1 MSFFPHQVVPAVSR
15 LIWQFN
21 LNSHP
26 CLENSSVFLGTKYV
40 HASESSHLLLRH
52 LHSLKLSI
60 LLLTG
65 VFLCILAAGLR
76 LTETLHCIEQLQP
89 QQPSQPCFSS
99 QDQEPLAGELW
110 PRELG
115 LMNCFSIQIW
125 HYSSL
130 LSPSLAPVHTFT
142 TLTLLIPHPKVNWES
157 GREEGRSWLSAAL
170 PHPPFPR
177 FDSSEW
183 AKLGCW

>member
-1 MSFFPHQVVPAVSR
+1 MSFFPRQVVPAVSR

-40 HASESSHLLLRH
+40 HASESSRLLLRH